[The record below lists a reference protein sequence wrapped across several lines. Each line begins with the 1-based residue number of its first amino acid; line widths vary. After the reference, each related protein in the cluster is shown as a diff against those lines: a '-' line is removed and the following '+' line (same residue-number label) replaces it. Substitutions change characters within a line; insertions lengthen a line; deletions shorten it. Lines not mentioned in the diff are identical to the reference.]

1 MTELRERTIGAMKLR
16 NLADTTLAT
25 RPQSIE
31 ENIMNSGEK
40 NPETNFAHGTS
51 AIYYKDATE
60 LAGLIRTKQVSSREV
75 VQAHLDRIRAVNPKL
90 NAIVTLM
97 DGDALK
103 GADAADKA
111 VKDGAELGPLHG
123 VPFTIKDSI
132 DTGGVLTQQA
142 SKIFAGNIPEKD
154 ATVVKRFKE
163 AGAIPLAKTNLPEFA
178 AWWETDNALTGRTN
192 NPWNLD
198 RSPAGSS
205 GGESAAIA
213 AGLSPIGIGSDVAL
227 SLRGPAAWTG
237 IAALKPTH
245 GRVPLTGHY
254 PPAMRHYWHIGPMAR
269 TIRDVAL
276 GYSILQGPDGVD
288 GFAIHAKMAQPASPR
303 FPGQRVRVGWVSDA
317 AFGPV
322 DPEITAAI
330 AEVAALLKDRGC
342 DVEQVGLEFFGQA
355 DWVMTYFTLW
365 YGEMIPFLQK
375 FAKGR
380 EADMYPVAS
389 ALLNTAQPA
398 LADFVD
404 AELKVELLKSLF
416 AGYFEKYDVLLC
428 PVLPFT
434 AKPHNYQD
442 VVVNGIT
449 VPNYHVMKAALP
461 FNMTGLPGLSV
472 PYSLSSEQ
480 LPINVQLVS
489 RWLDEDTIL
498 RLGLLIESGNKAH
511 NRHPIP

>member
-1 MTELRERTIGAMKLR
+1 VNRTIE
-16 NLADTTLAT
+16 
-25 RPQSIE
+25 S
-31 ENIMNSGEK
+31 ENKSLVNEQ
-40 NPETNFAHGTS
+40 NVPPNRVTNTDP
-51 AIYYKDATE
+51 IYYKDATE
-60 LAGLIRTKQVSSREV
+60 LAALIRTKQLSSREV
-75 VQAHLDRIRAVNPKL
+75 VQAHLDRIAAVNPKV

-97 DGDALK
+97 ADDALK

-111 VKDGAELGPLHG
+111 VKDGDALGPVHG

-132 DTGGVLTQQA
+132 DTEGVLTQQA
-142 SKIFAGNIPEKD
+142 SKLFAGNIPKKD
-154 ATVVKRFKE
+154 ATVVKRFKD

-178 AWWETDNALTGRTN
+178 AWWETDNATTGRTN

-213 AGLSPIGIGSDVAL
+213 AGLSPISIGSDVAL

-245 GRVPLTGHY
+245 GRVPLTGHN

-288 GFAIHAKMAQPASPR
+288 GFAIHAKTAVPANPR
-303 FPGQRVRVGWVSDA
+303 FSGQPVRVGWVSDA

-322 DPEITAAI
+322 DPEITVAI
-330 AEVAALLKDRGC
+330 KQVAELLKDRGF
-342 DVEQVGLEFFGQA
+342 DVEEVGLSFFGKT
-355 DWVMTYFTLW
+355 DWVATYFTLW

-380 EADMYPVAS
+380 EADMYPIA
-389 ALLNTAQPA
+389 ATLLNTAQPA
-398 LADFVD
+398 LADYVD

-442 VVVNGIT
+442 VLVNGVT
-449 VPNYHVMKAALP
+449 VPNYHVMKATLP

-498 RLGLLIESGNKAH
+498 RLGLLIESGNKVH
-511 NRHPIP
+511 NRHPML

>member
-1 MTELRERTIGAMKLR
+1 MSANKQG
-16 NLADTTLAT
+16 LAEPVQVASPL
-25 RPQSIE
+25 
-31 ENIMNSGEK
+31 
-40 NPETNFAHGTS
+40 
-51 AIYYKDATE
+51 YYKDATE
-60 LAGLIRTKQVSSREV
+60 LADLIRTKQLSSREV
-75 VQAHLDRIRAVNPKL
+75 VQAHLERIGAVNPKL
-90 NAIVTLM
+90 NAIVTLAA
-97 DGDALK
+97 DGALK
-103 GADAADKA
+103 GADAADRA
-111 VKDGAELGPLHG
+111 VKNGDELGPLHG
-123 VPFTIKDSI
+123 VPFTVKDSF
-132 DTGGVLTQQA
+132 DTAGVATQQA
-142 SKIFAGNIPEKD
+142 SKLFAGVVPMTD
-154 ATVVKRFKE
+154 ATAVKRFKD
-163 AGAIPLAKTNLPEFA
+163 AGAILLAKTNLPEFA
-178 AWWETDNALTGRTN
+178 AWWETDNALTGKTN
-192 NPWNLD
+192 NPWNVD

-254 PPAMRHYWHIGPMAR
+254 PPAMRHYWHAGPMAR

-276 GYSILQGPDGVD
+276 GYSILQGPDGID
-288 GFAIHAKMAQPASPR
+288 GFAINAKTAGSASPR
-303 FPGQRVRVGWVSDA
+303 LPGQPVRVGWVTDA

-330 AEVAALLKDRGC
+330 KEVAELLKSDGC
-342 DVEQVGLEFFGQA
+342 DVEEVGLDFFNQA
-355 DWVMTYFTLW
+355 DWVMVYFTLW

-380 EADMYPVAS
+380 EADMYPVAA
-389 ALLNTAQPA
+389 ALLTTAQPA

-449 VPNYHVMKAALP
+449 VPNYHVMKSALP

-472 PYSLSSEQ
+472 PYSLSSER

-489 RWLDEDTIL
+489 RWLDEETIL
-498 RLGLLIESGNKAH
+498 RLGLLIEAGNKIQSL
-511 NRHPIP
+511 HPIL

>member
-1 MTELRERTIGAMKLR
+1 MNRTIESENKALVNKQ
-16 NLADTTLAT
+16 NAASNSAT
-25 RPQSIE
+25 
-31 ENIMNSGEK
+31 N
-40 NPETNFAHGTS
+40 TD

-60 LAGLIRTKQVSSREV
+60 LAALIRTKQLSSREV
-75 VQAHLDRIRAVNPKL
+75 IQAHLDRISTVNPKL

-97 DGDALK
+97 TDDALK
-103 GADAADKA
+103 GGDAADKA
-111 VKDGAELGPLHG
+111 VKHGDDLGPLHG

-142 SKIFAGNIPEKD
+142 SKLFAGNIPEKD

-245 GRVPLTGHY
+245 GRVPLTGHN

-288 GFAIHAKMAQPASPR
+288 GFAIHAKTAEPANPR
-303 FPGQRVRVGWVSDA
+303 FPGQPVRVGWVSDA

-322 DPEITAAI
+322 DPEITDAI
-330 AEVAALLKDRGC
+330 KEVAELLKDRGC
-342 DVEQVGLEFFGQA
+342 EVEEVGLGFFGKA

-380 EADMYPVAS
+380 EADMYPIA
-389 ALLNTAQPA
+389 ATLLNTPQPA
-398 LADFVD
+398 LADYVD

-416 AGYFEKYDVLLC
+416 AGYFERFDVLLC

-434 AKPHNYQD
+434 AKSHNYQD
-442 VVVNGIT
+442 VVVNGMT
-449 VPNYHVMKAALP
+449 VPNYQVMKAALP

-498 RLGLLIESGNKAH
+498 RLGLLIEAGNKVH
-511 NRHPIP
+511 NRHPIL